1 MNQKWTRAICT
12 VLTSALVFT
21 GPAVEGITFSG
32 YINSGLEKVYAKT
45 KKQKDAEKKKSQAE
59 QDLKDKKNEINGLKD
74 QQQTTADDI
83 KNKSAKLDEILAAQK
98 KLQTDITSKQAE
110 IEQNQKDLA
119 AAQEKQQE
127 QYDAMKKRIQFMYEN
142 SAEDNIWTAIIESN
156 GITDMLNRIEY
167 VSDVYDSDRALMD
180 SYQAAVEQVKE
191 IGTKLDNDMNELTAM
206 QDDYE
211 KQQADVEAAIVAL
224 ENQKEQYA
232 SQIAQAQQQ
241 ADNYQNIITA
251 QGKIIQEQE
260 AAAAAAA
267 AQAAAARANSSSSS
281 SSYDGGG
288 AGKGGSIAG
297 DYAAGGGKNP
307 GASTGVSGSSVVS
320 YAMQFVGNPYV
331 WGGNSLTNGVDCS
344 GFVHEVYAHFGIS
357 TPRYSQ
363 AFKSVGQAVSFDN
376 IQPGDVVVYPGHVA
390 IYAGGGVIVEAQSTK
405 AGITANRSVQCH
417 TILAIRRLV

>member
-1 MNQKWTRAICT
+1 MNRKWTRAICT

-21 GPAVEGITFSG
+21 GPAVEGTTFSG

-110 IEQNQKDLA
+110 IEQNQKELA

-241 ADNYQNIITA
+241 AENYQNIITA

-267 AQAAAARANSSSSS
+267 QAAAARANSSPSS

-331 WGGNSLTNGVDCS
+331 WAGNSLTNGVDCS